1 MLHFDTCI
9 WMLVFILGSLTS
21 VCLFCVIRKRTKLQ
35 RIKYINQ
42 VNKFKII
49 NIRNRLSPHLAFNVL
64 SREMQFLDV
73 SQKQRLC
80 TLTHLLRESLLL
92 TDKNFIKLS
101 EEINFVTQF
110 VSLYDYKD
118 GEDVSL
124 IWNISPDIKAEEFD
138 LFPMMLQIPIENAI
152 KHGLSLVDGE
162 KRIVIDV
169 TKEKNRTY
177 IRIQD
182 NGLGYNLNRRCFSSG
197 TGSGLKILNQ
207 IIHVLNTN
215 NVEEMSVSIRNIDS
229 PNETGT
235 LVEYYILD
243 GYNFII

>member
-1 MLHFDTCI
+1 ML
-9 WMLVFILGSLTS
+9 ILGSFTS
-21 VCLFCVIRKRTKLQ
+21 VCLFCVINKRTKLQ

-64 SREMQFLDV
+64 NHEMQFLDV
-73 SQKQRLC
+73 SQKKRLC

-92 TDKNFIKLS
+92 TDRNVIKLS
-101 EEINFVTQF
+101 EEIAFVTKF

-118 GEDVSL
+118 GADVL
-124 IWNISPDIKAEEFD
+124 LVWNVSPQIKTEEFD

-152 KHGLSLVDGE
+152 KHGLALIEGE
-162 KRIVIDV
+162 KRIVVDV
-169 TKEKNRTY
+169 MKEVNRTY
-177 IRIQD
+177 IRIRD
-182 NGLGYNLNRRCFSSG
+182 NGVGYNLNRRCFSSG

-215 NVEEMSVSIRNIDS
+215 NVEELSFSIRNSDS

-235 LVEYYILD
+235 MVEYVIPD